1 LQTGFILFGGRVP
14 APRSPVSNEKYHTKN
29 IDEAQLEKNLE
40 NRQRAAVSWFRMPST
55 PLNRQF
61 CID

>member
-1 LQTGFILFGGRVP
+1 
-14 APRSPVSNEKYHTKN
+14 VSNEKYHTKN